1 MSEKKV
7 VYVVHSNGKM
17 YMCAT
22 PASAAVI
29 PEMENTGDSRAIHVF
44 DASASVSSEPAQ
56 SNAFLILTSSRNNTS
71 YKQTERRPVHRC
83 VIPSYTMEE
92 LQLYCLPFNV
102 TCEEVAL
109 RSFQIGPSFRYILTG
124 NYDLIRKRTE
134 ENAKKVTAEQLD
146 LYLENPSQ
154 RGDSSDISA
163 CLVIVIVSEED
174 YEDPNLAYTD
184 ENVTWKLASQ
194 SLTKIIIQSIAVE
207 ATKFVRNFITR
218 VNAHGLTK
226 LKGFC
231 GNFFELIVDDVL
243 RVGTFSQCRELTEPI
258 TSSSSMEQQQQEMAQ
273 EITLFSRCDRVV
285 YRSFVDIPS
294 ALRTCGQQDTDNVF
308 FSFCGTMPAIDFA
321 TAGFLVCF
329 QATTADKHNINFDG
343 ISAICEHARTRFGV
357 GAVVNLVFVVPDA
370 STFAKWKYTQSF
382 TYTESVSETTVYG
395 DEQLIQRKRQSKFGN
410 LPPWMQD
417 KIGNLRQ
424 MVVCAFP

>member
-7 VYVVHSNGKM
+7 VYVVHSKGKM
-17 YMCAT
+17 CMFAT

-29 PEMENTGDSRAIHVF
+29 PEMENTGDSRAIHIF

-56 SNAFLILTSSRNNTS
+56 SNAFLILTSSRNNAS
-71 YKQTERRPVHRC
+71 YKQTERRSVHRC

-92 LQLYCLPFNV
+92 LQLYSPTFNV

-109 RSFQIGPSFRYILTG
+109 RCFQIGPSFRYILTG

-146 LYLENPSQ
+146 GYLENPSQ
-154 RGDSSDISA
+154 RGDSTDISA
-163 CLVIVIVSEED
+163 CLIIAIVSEED
-174 YEDPNLAYTD
+174 YYEDPNFAYTD

-194 SLTKIIIQSIAVE
+194 SLAKIIVE
-207 ATKFVRNFITR
+207 SKAGEAEKFIRNFITR
-218 VNAHGLTK
+218 VNANGLTK

-231 GNFFELIVDDVL
+231 GNFFELILDDVL

-258 TSSSSMEQQQQEMAQ
+258 TSSSSMEQQHTVQG
-273 EITLFSRCDRVV
+273 IVLLSSCDRVV
-285 YRSFVDIPS
+285 QESFVDIPS

-321 TAGFLVCF
+321 TAGFSVCF
-329 QATTADKHNINFDG
+329 QATTADKHHINFDG

-357 GAVVNLVFVVPDA
+357 DAVVNLVFVVPDA
-370 STFAKWKYTQSF
+370 SVFAKWKYTQSF
-382 TYTESVSETTVYG
+382 TYTESALYG
-395 DEQLIQRKRQSKFGN
+395 DKQLIQRKRQSKFGN
-410 LPPWMQD
+410 LPSWMQD

-424 MVVCAFP
+424 MVVCAFRD

>member
-7 VYVVHSNGKM
+7 VYVIHSDGRM
-17 YMCAT
+17 CMCAT

-29 PEMENTGDSRAIHVF
+29 PEMENTGESRAIHVF

-71 YKQTERRPVHRC
+71 YKQTERRSVHRC

-92 LQLYCLPFNV
+92 LQLYCPPFNV

-109 RSFQIGPSFRYILTG
+109 RCFQIGPSFRYILTG
-124 NYDLIRKRTE
+124 NYELIRKRTE
-134 ENAKKVTAEQLD
+134 ENAMKVTAEQLD
-146 LYLENPSQ
+146 WYLEN
-154 RGDSSDISA
+154 RDSTDISA
-163 CLVIVIVSEED
+163 CLVLAIVSEED
-174 YEDPNLAYTD
+174 YYEDPNLAYTD
-184 ENVTWKLASQ
+184 ENVTWKVASQ
-194 SLTKIIIQSIAVE
+194 SLTEIIMQSIAVE
-207 ATKFVRNFITR
+207 AIKFIRHFITR
-218 VNAHGLTK
+218 VNTNGLTK

-258 TSSSSMEQQQQEMAQ
+258 TISSSMEKQQQQETVQ

-285 YRSFVDIPS
+285 YGSFVDIPS
-294 ALRTCGQQDTDNVF
+294 ALRTCGQQDTDNIF
-308 FSFCGTMPAIDFA
+308 FSFCGTMPAIDFS

-343 ISAICEHARTRFGV
+343 ISAICEHARTRIGV
-357 GAVVNLVFVVPDA
+357 DAVVNLVFVVPDA
-370 STFAKWKYTQSF
+370 SVFAKWKYTQSF

-395 DEQLIQRKRQSKFGN
+395 DEQLMQRKRPSKFGN
-410 LPPWMQD
+410 LPSWMQD